1 VRFVPSV
8 AKIHEAAGAVLDDGD
23 LVLSLGA
30 GNIHEAGRRLA
41 TDLETRARL
50 LETMGPGRIKLYEP
64 LSKHTTMRVGGPAQ
78 FWAEPETE
86 EGFADLVRFCFD
98 ESIPLMV
105 MGRGSNLLVLD
116 GGIPGVVVHLA
127 RGEFQRHSV
136 DGMEVTAGVGV
147 KFKQLSALARSSGI
161 AGFEWMEG
169 IPGNLGGGLRMNA
182 GAMGVETFDQVVR
195 VRFCDQDGNIFTKT
209 PAEMEV
215 HYRNVPTLRRNFALS
230 AVLRG
235 EPGDSASIDALM
247 AASMEKRRSTQ
258 PVAASAGCI
267 FKNPAGIPAGRLI
280 EELGLK
286 GRKSGA
292 ARISEIHGNF
302 IVNEGGASAADVLA
316 LIEEV
321 KAAALASRGIQLETE
336 VQITGIE
343 P

>member
-1 VRFVPSV
+1 
-8 AKIHEAAGAVLDDGD
+8 
-23 LVLSLGA
+23 
-30 GNIHEAGRRLA
+30 
-41 TDLETRARL
+41 
-50 LETMGPGRIKLYEP
+50 
-64 LSKHTTMRVGGPAQ
+64 
-78 FWAEPETE
+78 
-86 EGFADLVRFCFD
+86 
-98 ESIPLMV
+98 
-105 MGRGSNLLVLD
+105 
-116 GGIPGVVVHLA
+116 
-127 RGEFQRHSV
+127 
-136 DGMEVTAGVGV
+136 MEV
-147 KFKQLSALARSSGI
+147 
-161 AGFEWMEG
+161 
-169 IPGNLGGGLRMNA
+169 N
-182 GAMGVETFDQVVR
+182 
-195 VRFCDQDGNIFTKT
+195 
-209 PAEMEV
+209 
-215 HYRNVPTLRRNFALS
+215 YRNVPTLRRNFALS